1 LAKGAFITNA
11 ETDFI
16 EFSISIKD
24 GILLKGLNKRLKYDF
39 VWRHKHFWQRIN
51 GEMKFTL
58 QLVHHLH
65 PSTPILGSLTVSISE
80 TIRLP
85 LSLALHAGKKQKVPS
100 DGSIRGGQG
109 VMFCKVLYG
118 EAPPAVQPLTLLYTT
133 LTEQIPPSYIFYR
146 KKEPLSRT
154 NLRKIQKQN
163 EQKNKQTFLVRIS
176 LKRKAGGHFLN
187 IPNFS
192 NWVHFL
198 CTLLDREKL
207 EFLGQILI
215 K

>member
-11 ETDFI
+11 ETNFI

-24 GILLKGLNKRLKYDF
+24 GILLKGLNRRLKYDF
-39 VWRHKHFWQRIN
+39 MWKHKHFLQRIN

-65 PSTPILGSLTVSISE
+65 PFTPILRRLMVSISE
-80 TIRLP
+80 AIRIP

-109 VMFCKVLYG
+109 VVFCKVLYG
-118 EAPPAVQPLTLLYTT
+118 EAPPAVQPLTRLYTT
-133 LTEQIPPSYIFYR
+133 LPEKIPPSYIFYR
-146 KKEPLSRT
+146 KKELLSRT
-154 NLRKIQKQN
+154 NIRTIQKQN

-176 LKRKAGGHFLN
+176 LKRRAGGRFLY
-187 IPNFS
+187 IPN
-192 NWVHFL
+192 
-198 CTLLDREKL
+198 
-207 EFLGQILI
+207 
-215 K
+215 